1 MASVATS
8 TKVKVSGYAKRNNA
22 SAAVP
27 LELDS
32 DSDFNP
38 GAYIPE
44 DTKKKNKRTKRTSH
58 LKSGSSGGKKR
69 QRDSD
74 DDYDAPKAHKRYRPD
89 VKGENPL
96 LEFFNDTEE
105 LDLHSA
111 SEDETDEEEEEEDDD
126 DQEEQDDEEPIIL
139 KSMVGFTRKT
149 VPEKPTQPPIEDDSV
164 TESDTDED
172 EVISVPQAQAL
183 AAKAIPHDDSV
194 TESDTEDEIEGP
206 LAPPAASNPSQTK
219 PIYDPNSVTE
229 DDSETEDDSDMDDEP
244 MMISQHMK
252 PRPGFPLAPGQK
264 PLGPLILDEAK
275 GIKVPAAIN
284 TYLREYQRGGI
295 KFFYRQYSEGRG
307 GLLGDDMGLGKTI
320 QVISFLA
327 AIMRKDGVVT
337 DKWRRRNHVSQ
348 LQDGSAWKKRRE
360 LPDADATWPT
370 CLIIAPTSLVL
381 NWARELKTWGYFEV
395 GLYVGNKENRRVVLD
410 DFKKGRL
417 DVVITSFDLARRE
430 IDAIDTLSW
439 TCIFVD
445 EVHRVKNITSK
456 ITQAYHQFTTKR
468 RFGLTGTAIQNGYIE
483 LYTLLDW
490 TNPGR
495 IGTPRQWKGFVEK
508 PLLVGQSAKASEE
521 EIAKSMQVAI
531 ILRDKIM
538 PRFFL
543 RRTKEIIKDQ
553 LPQKIDQVVFCP
565 LSDIQISVYKRILE
579 TPAVQNL
586 IHKDDDC
593 SCGSGKKQKDC
604 CVPYE
609 PADVLRY
616 MSILLKLSNHLALI
630 LPSPTDSKEQVL
642 RNRQLS
648 EIAFPDGAPM
658 YVEATMN
665 PKYCGKWLTLKLLLE
680 KWRKDPTNKV
690 LIFTKSVKLIEM
702 LEHLLKVRSYTFVKL
717 DGSTKQETRMEYVDQ
732 FQNDLNVYI
741 FLISTLAGGT
751 GLNLTKANKVV
762 IFDPNWNPAH
772 DLQAMDRAFR
782 LGQTRDVEVYRLLGG
797 GSLEE
802 QIYGRQLYKQQQMA
816 IGYEASVQTRYFD
829 GVQGD
834 AQRQGE
840 LFGIKNMFKLNE
852 GLSTKMTIEKA
863 NIAELDWALANM
875 NPEKKRKMS
884 DEQKKL
890 FDAEK
895 SESHKDDGLHG
906 LTALFFDDEA
916 MPVIS
921 AKPVSEAEKILAAA
935 GVQYSHRNDHILA
948 PSKIG
953 EVRAKNV
960 LAKRKKRT
968 SVKSKPRTSASRS
981 ARKDQQTIER
991 RSSWPPIRHGVH
1003 HRTTKVVPPKTDR
1016 TPGPQR
1022 IDEPSALNPAWTP
1035 EETRANRQR
1044 ALIEIGWLKSP
1055 DDMPAF
1061 ALNLINQAEDA
1072 RANILC
1078 MLDEHAIKHPPELSS
1093 D

>member
-1 MASVATS
+1 
-8 TKVKVSGYAKRNNA
+8 
-22 SAAVP
+22 
-27 LELDS
+27 
-32 DSDFNP
+32 
-38 GAYIPE
+38 
-44 DTKKKNKRTKRTSH
+44 
-58 LKSGSSGGKKR
+58 
-69 QRDSD
+69 
-74 DDYDAPKAHKRYRPD
+74 
-89 VKGENPL
+89 
-96 LEFFNDTEE
+96 
-105 LDLHSA
+105 
-111 SEDETDEEEEEEDDD
+111 
-126 DQEEQDDEEPIIL
+126 
-139 KSMVGFTRKT
+139 
-149 VPEKPTQPPIEDDSV
+149 
-164 TESDTDED
+164 
-172 EVISVPQAQAL
+172 
-183 AAKAIPHDDSV
+183 
-194 TESDTEDEIEGP
+194 
-206 LAPPAASNPSQTK
+206 
-219 PIYDPNSVTE
+219 
-229 DDSETEDDSDMDDEP
+229 
-244 MMISQHMK
+244 
-252 PRPGFPLAPGQK
+252 
-264 PLGPLILDEAK
+264 
-275 GIKVPAAIN
+275 
-284 TYLREYQRGGI
+284 
-295 KFFYRQYSEGRG
+295 
-307 GLLGDDMGLGKTI
+307 
-320 QVISFLA
+320 
-327 AIMRKDGVVT
+327 MRKDGVVT
-337 DKWRRRNHVSQ
+337 DKHRRRDHISR

-360 LPDADATWPT
+360 LPAADAIWPT

-395 GLYVGNKENRRVVLD
+395 GLYIGTKENRRVVLD

-417 DVVITSFDLARRE
+417 DVVITSFDLARRD
-430 IDAIDTLSW
+430 IDAIDTLLW
-439 TCIFVD
+439 TCLFVD

-456 ITQAYHQFTTKR
+456 VTQAYHQFTTQR

-521 EIAKSMQVAI
+521 EIAKSMHVAI

-565 LSDIQISVYKRILE
+565 LSDIQITVYKRILE
-579 TPAVQNL
+579 TPSVQNL

-616 MSILLKLSNHLALI
+616 MAILLKLSNHLALL

-658 YVEATMN
+658 YVEATLN
-665 PKYCGKWLTLKLLLE
+665 PKYCGKWLTLKLLLK

-732 FQNDLNVYI
+732 FQNDPDVYI

-762 IFDPNWNPAH
+762 IFDPAH

-840 LFGIKNMFKLNE
+840 LFGIKNIFRLNE
-852 GLSTKMTIEKA
+852 GLSTKMTIERA

-875 NPEKKRKMS
+875 NPEKKRKKS

-895 SESHKDDGLHG
+895 SESYTDDGLHG
-906 LTALFFDDEA
+906 LAALFFDDEA
-916 MPVIS
+916 MPVTS
-921 AKPVSEAEKILAAA
+921 AKPMTEAEKILAAA

-960 LAKRKKRT
+960 LTKTKKRNG
-968 SVKSKPRTSASRS
+968 VKFKLRASAGKT
-981 ARKDQQTIER
+981 ARNDQQAIGR
-991 RSSWPPIRHGVH
+991 RRSWPPVRHGVH
-1003 HRTTKVVPPKTDR
+1003 HRTTK
-1016 TPGPQR
+1016 
-1022 IDEPSALNPAWTP
+1022 
-1035 EETRANRQR
+1035 RANRQR
-1044 ALIEIGWLKSP
+1044 ALIEIGWLQSP

-1061 ALNLINQAEDA
+1061 ALNLINQPEDA
-1072 RANILC
+1072 RANILR
-1078 MLDEHAIKHPPELSS
+1078 MLDEHAIKNPPDLSS

>member
-1 MASVATS
+1 MASATAS

-32 DSDFNP
+32 DPDFNP
-38 GAYIPE
+38 GVYIPE
-44 DTKKKNKRTKRTSH
+44 DTKKNKRTKRASH
-58 LKSGSSGGKKR
+58 PKLGSSRGKKR

-74 DDYDAPKAHKRYRPD
+74 DDYDVPKARKRYRPD

-105 LDLHSA
+105 LGLHSA
-111 SEDETDEEEEEEDDD
+111 SEDETDDDEEREDDD
-126 DQEEQDDEEPIIL
+126 DEDQEELDDDAPIIL

-149 VPEKPTQPPIEDDSV
+149 TPEKPTQPPIEDDSV
-164 TESDTDED
+164 TESDTDEED
-172 EVISVPQAQAL
+172 LVPVPPSQIV
-183 AAKAIPHDDSV
+183 AAKPMPAVVDDDSV
-194 TESDTEDEIEGP
+194 TESDTEDESADSIV
-206 LAPPAASNPSQTK
+206 PPVASKTSQMK
-219 PIYDPNSVTE
+219 PTYDPNSVTE
-229 DDSETEDDSDMDDEP
+229 EDSESVTEEDSDMDDKP
-244 MMISQHMK
+244 MMISPHLK
-252 PRPGFPLAPGQK
+252 PRPGFPLASGQK
-264 PLGPLILDEAK
+264 PLGPLVLDEAK
-275 GIKVPAAIN
+275 GIKVPASIN
-284 TYLREYQRGGI
+284 TYLREYQR
-295 KFFYRQYSEGRG
+295 
-307 GLLGDDMGLGKTI
+307 DGKTI

-337 DKWRRRNHVSQ
+337 DKHRRRDHVSR
-348 LQDGSAWKKRRE
+348 LQDGSAWKKHRK
-360 LPDADATWPT
+360 LPAADATWPT

-395 GLYVGNKENRRVVLD
+395 GLYIGNKENRRVVLD

-417 DVVITSFDLARRE
+417 DVVITSFDLARRD
-430 IDAIDTLSW
+430 IDAIDTLAW
-439 TCIFVD
+439 TCLFVD

-456 ITQAYHQFTTKR
+456 VTQAYHQFTTQR

-531 ILRDKIM
+531 TLRDKIM

-593 SCGSGKKQKDC
+593 SCGSGKKRKDC

-616 MSILLKLSNHLALI
+616 MAILLKLSNHLALI

-658 YVEATMN
+658 YVEATLN
-665 PKYCGKWLTLKLLLE
+665 PKYCGKWLTLKLLLG

-717 DGSTKQETRMEYVDQ
+717 DGNTKQETRMEYVDQ
-732 FQNDLNVYI
+732 FQNDPDVYI

-840 LFGIKNMFKLNE
+840 LFGIKNIFKLNE

-895 SESHKDDGLHG
+895 SESHKDDGLRG
-906 LTALFFDDEA
+906 LAALFFDDEA

-921 AKPVSEAEKILAAA
+921 AKPMTEAEKILAAA

-953 EVRAKNV
+953 AVRAKNV
-960 LAKRKKRT
+960 LAKTKKRA
-968 SVKSKPRTSASRS
+968 SVKSKPRTSAGRT
-981 ARKDQQTIER
+981 ARKDQQAMER

-1003 HRTTKVVPPKTDR
+1003 HRTTKLVAPPKTTDR
-1016 TPGPQR
+1016 TPGPQQ
-1022 IDEPSALNPAWTP
+1022 IDEPSTLNPAWTP

-1061 ALNLINQAEDA
+1061 ALNLINQPEDA
-1072 RANILC
+1072 RANILR
-1078 MLDEHAIKHPPELSS
+1078 MLDEHAMKYPPDLSS